1 MIVSLDAGGLPAA
14 ERVAVVPLKAI
25 VRSTDGASQF
35 AIVVVND
42 AVAMR
47 RPVTLGAT
55 YGDRIAIT
63 GVEPGTKVVS
73 SGASFVNDGE
83 TVKVIP

>member
-1 MIVSLDAGGLPAA
+1 V
-14 ERVAVVPLKAI
+14 
-25 VRSTDGASQF
+25 
-35 AIVVVND
+35 VVVND
-42 AVAMR
+42 TVALR

-55 YGDRIAIT
+55 YGDLIAVAGI
-63 GVEPGTKVVS
+63 EPGTKVVS